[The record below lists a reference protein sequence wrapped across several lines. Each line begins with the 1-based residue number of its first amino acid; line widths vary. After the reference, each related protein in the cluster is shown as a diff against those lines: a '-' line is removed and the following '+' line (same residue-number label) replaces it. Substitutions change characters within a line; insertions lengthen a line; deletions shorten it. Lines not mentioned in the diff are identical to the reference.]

1 MKKITAISVVSL
13 LLLASCG
20 GKGKDAASMDYGL
33 EEANEVISY
42 YNTSIDIT
50 KKMVDMGE
58 ISKIID
64 YMQKNGKTLVAP
76 VVIRTPVSATDT
88 TALLNPGDCFP
99 SSAAD
104 SLKMYYRRFFDVS
117 KRLYANYDTY
127 RDYIKAEDYKD
138 DNYAKGN
145 EICKEEKE
153 LAEQIP
159 GLRSQIYALLTPYAD
174 KAEEATLMDNPLKDH
189 ILAGKALIF
198 EIEKTLELYSP
209 KAKKE
214 DLQAAYDAVNAKKEA
229 ASKLEKK
236 ADFQSEMSNYDNL
249 LKYVDKFLGELRK
262 QLRDGKF
269 TEDGYNDLV
278 SEYNDV
284 ISRYNSFIN

>member
-99 SSAAD
+99 PSAAD

-174 KAEEATLMDNPLKDH
+174 KYGAQNETY
-189 ILAGKALIF
+189 
-198 EIEKTLELYSP
+198 IEGWEKKT
-209 KAKKE
+209 
-214 DLQAAYDAVNAKKEA
+214 
-229 ASKLEKK
+229 SKLLIYKRLCK
-236 ADFQSEMSNYDNL
+236 
-249 LKYVDKFLGELRK
+249 
-262 QLRDGKF
+262 
-269 TEDGYNDLV
+269 
-278 SEYNDV
+278 
-284 ISRYNSFIN
+284 I

>member
-1 MKKITAISVVSL
+1 
-13 LLLASCG
+13 
-20 GKGKDAASMDYGL
+20 
-33 EEANEVISY
+33 
-42 YNTSIDIT
+42 
-50 KKMVDMGE
+50 MGE

-117 KRLYANYDTY
+117 KRLYANYDAY
-127 RDYIKAEDYKD
+127 RAYIKAEDYKD

-189 ILAGKALIF
+189 ILAGKALI
-198 EIEKTLELYSP
+198 
-209 KAKKE
+209 
-214 DLQAAYDAVNAKKEA
+214 
-229 ASKLEKK
+229 
-236 ADFQSEMSNYDNL
+236 
-249 LKYVDKFLGELRK
+249 LR
-262 QLRDGKF
+262 
-269 TEDGYNDLV
+269 
-278 SEYNDV
+278 
-284 ISRYNSFIN
+284 